1 MQIALALVVTLISA
15 CALNVGY
22 LIEHS
27 VASSLPPLS
36 PRRPLRSARLLL
48 GQRLWLLG
56 FGVEAGGWL
65 LYVLALALAPLSLV
79 QATAAGGV
87 GILAV
92 MVSRY
97 RNVPL
102 KRLERLGVALS
113 VAGLV
118 LLGIS
123 LAGAHGEGANGSYPA
138 VGIWLGASVVG
149 ALGAARLLP
158 SLVGGGPAYGI
169 ATGVLFAAGDVAT
182 KAGVGGGVR
191 LAFVAALIVC
201 YALGTMV
208 LQAGFQRGNPL
219 TTAGI
224 ATLFTNALPIVAG
237 ETIFAEPRPQGWLG
251 VVRIVSFGLVVA
263 GAVALSRHQHGA
275 AGAVPA
281 GADDTEDA
289 RVRVERP
296 ACSTISPT

>member
-1 MQIALALVVTLISA
+1 MEIAGALVITLISA

-27 VASSLPPLS
+27 IASQLPPLS
-36 PRRPLRSARLLL
+36 PRHPLHSARLLL
-48 GQRLWLLG
+48 GERRWLLG
-56 FGVEAGGWL
+56 FGVEASGWL
-65 LYVLALALAPLSLV
+65 LYVVALVLAPLSLV

-97 RNVPL
+97 RSVPL
-102 KRLERLGVALS
+102 ARLERFGVALS

-123 LAGAHGEGANGSYPA
+123 LAGAHGEGSNGSYLA
-138 VGIWLGASVVG
+138 VALWLGASMG
-149 ALGAARLLP
+149 GGLAATRLLP
-158 SLVGGGPAYGI
+158 PLVGGGPAYGM
-169 ATGVLFAAGDVAT
+169 ATGVLFAAGDVST
-182 KAGVGGGVR
+182 KAAVGGGGR
-191 LAFVAALIVC
+191 LAFVAALIGC
-201 YALGTMV
+201 YALGTML

-237 ETIFAEPRPQGWLG
+237 ETIFAEPRPAGWLG
-251 VVRIVSFGLVVA
+251 IVRVLSFGLVVA
-263 GAVALSRHQHGA
+263 GAVSLSRHQHGA
-275 AGAVPA
+275 AATVPGRPTDRAVPA
-281 GADDTEDA
+281 GTAP
-289 RVRVERP
+289 RP
-296 ACSTISPT
+296 VPR